1 MALAALAAYPAYRLG
16 GRESLQSMLFGAGL
30 ALTTIVASYLVLVT
44 AFRGAQRIQMVIVL
58 GGFVLRVAMLFGLL
72 ALIARMVAVDLGQLV
87 IWLVSF
93 YVVLVIVEAWELA
106 AETRPRRGM

>member
-30 ALTTIVASYLVLVT
+30 ALTTIVASYLVLVS

-72 ALIARMVAVDLGQLV
+72 ALIARTVAVDLGQLV

-106 AETRPRRGM
+106 AETRPQRGM